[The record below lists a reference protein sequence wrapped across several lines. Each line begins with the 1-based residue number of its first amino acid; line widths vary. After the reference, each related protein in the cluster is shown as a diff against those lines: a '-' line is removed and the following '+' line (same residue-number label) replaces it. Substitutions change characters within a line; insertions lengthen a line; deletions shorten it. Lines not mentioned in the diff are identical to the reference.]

1 MTTIGGI
8 DPSFTGK
15 HTGSEPPYAKL
26 PHPATLFAKRAARF
40 ADTAEGS
47 EIADYLSFLAAVSTA
62 QAKAVEVGAPARMPD
77 VSQAVAHAM
86 PPLSRDLAREP
97 GALSVLDML
106 LHELGAATLS
116 EGPASIVAKLAGTD
130 LEERRRMLIAVAD
143 GIYEV
148 ERLAES
154 ALIAAAL
161 QVWYAMHAAQ
171 LPMTAV
177 RNIGE
182 TICPCCGSAPAA
194 SVVVGWL
201 EAQNM
206 RYLSCSLCQTMWNLV
221 RVKCSSCG
229 STQGISYRTIE
240 GTAGD
245 IAAEVCETCN
255 GYAKHL
261 SHNKNPHLDP
271 VADDVA
277 SFGLDI
283 MLREAGWRR
292 TGIDPFLI
300 LP

>member
-8 DPSFTGK
+8 DPGFTGK
-15 HTGSEPPYAKL
+15 HTGSEPPYAKR
-26 PHPATLFAKRAARF
+26 PHPATLFANRAARF
-40 ADTAEGS
+40 AATAEGS
-47 EIADYLSFLAAVSTA
+47 EIAGYLTFLFEVSAA
-62 QAKAVEVGAPARMPD
+62 QARIAAAMTPPILRD
-77 VSQAVAHAM
+77 VSQAVEHGM
-86 PPLSRDLAREP
+86 PPLSRDLAQEP
-97 GALSVLDML
+97 GAMLTLDALLLELSAV
-106 LHELGAATLS
+106 TLS
-116 EGPASIVAKLAGTD
+116 EGPTAVLAKLVATD
-130 LEERRRMLIAVAD
+130 KDERQRMLIAVAD

-154 ALIAAAL
+154 AIFAAAL

-171 LPMTAV
+171 LPMSAV

-182 TICPCCGSAPAA
+182 TICPCCGSSPA
-194 SVVVGWL
+194 SSMIVGWL

-229 STQGISYRTIE
+229 STKGISYRTIE
-240 GTAGD
+240 GTDGAIG
-245 IAAEVCETCN
+245 AEVCETCN

-261 SHNKNPHLDP
+261 SQNKNPRLDP
-271 VADDVA
+271 IADDVA

-283 MLREAGWRR
+283 MLREDGWRR